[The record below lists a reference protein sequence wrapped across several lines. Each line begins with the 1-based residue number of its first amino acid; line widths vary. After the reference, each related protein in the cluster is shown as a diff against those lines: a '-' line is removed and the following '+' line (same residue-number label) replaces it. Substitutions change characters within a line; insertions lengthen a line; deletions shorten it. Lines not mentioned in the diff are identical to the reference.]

1 MLRQGEGQ
9 GEPLVLLHGI
19 PSSERIWNSVVPLV
33 ATHHD
38 VIVPTLLGHNGGPV
52 AKERPASIEHIIN
65 DMERQLDELALE
77 KVHLAGNSLGGWIAI
92 ELARR
97 GRALTVCAHSPSG
110 TWDVDWEDVKRGA
123 KKMSSAVRDTR
134 RSRAVLPLLARS
146 KRLRHLL
153 LRDIAVHGERVGPA
167 ELLAIA
173 DDTIGCEIAE
183 DLLSTLIEA
192 QLAPLDPLPCPITL
206 AWSGCDRLLPVDV
219 FGARARELIPGARFI
234 VLDDVGHVPMLDDP
248 QLVAQT
254 ILTATAPSSHG
265 NSAVA
270 VPGPSS

>member
-1 MLRQGEGQ
+1 MLRQGQ

-19 PSSERIWNSVVPLV
+19 LCSERIWNGVVPLV

-38 VIVPTLLGHNGGPV
+38 VIVPTELGHNGGPV
-52 AKERPASIEHIIN
+52 AKERPVSIEHII
-65 DMERQLDELALE
+65 DDIERQLDELALE
-77 KVHLAGNSLGGWIAI
+77 KVHFAGNSLGGWIAI

-97 GRALTVCAHSPSG
+97 GRALTVCALSPAG
-110 TWDVDWEDVKRGA
+110 TWDVDWEDVKRVT
-123 KKMSSAVRDTR
+123 KKLSSSVRDTR
-134 RSRAVLPLLARS
+134 RSRAMLPLLARS

-183 DLLSTLIEA
+183 DISTIAGA
-192 QLAPLDPLPCPITL
+192 QIAPLDPPPCPITL

-219 FGARARELIPGARFI
+219 FGARARELIPGARWI

-254 ILTATAPSSHG
+254 ILTATATSSHG
-265 NSAVA
+265 NTAAAS
-270 VPGPSS
+270 PGDDS